1 MIKFPLTLPAPLISS
16 DNISQS
22 PTNDRTKM
30 ASGRSRQRRV
40 RRIATAN
47 TQFSF
52 IFTAKQVLEFEK
64 WFTEECNSGAE
75 WFEIRRLT
83 SSGYVPLKARFK
95 SMYKGAT
102 KIGLTDTWGIKF
114 EAEAF
119 NIPIDI
125 PIWEFPDY
133 IKNQCLLD
141 CIVNVKWPPRFPEFV
156 RRADVLDYTTNK
168 LWPEYDDDSDTS
180 IKSQLDELK
189 EGVAILK
196 RGFNE

>member
-16 DNISQS
+16 DTISQA
-22 PTNDRTKM
+22 PTNDRTRM
-30 ASGRSRQRRV
+30 ASGRVRQRRA

-47 TQFSF
+47 TEFSF

-83 SSGYVPLKARFK
+83 ANGYIPLKARFK

-114 EAEAF
+114 EAELYMF
-119 NIPIDI
+119 EYDQPT
-125 PIWEFPDY
+125 WEFPDY
-133 IKNQCLLD
+133 VKNQCLLD
-141 CIVNVKWPPRFPEFV
+141 CIVNGKWPPRGKGN
-156 RRADVLDYTTNK
+156 L
-168 LWPEYDDDSDTS
+168 
-180 IKSQLDELK
+180 
-189 EGVAILK
+189 
-196 RGFNE
+196 NE